1 MKRSLFKER
10 LTKEKKKKKFCYPT
24 EHDYNQDISVLVFLP
39 FLSFLNFSIKFKYL
53 AYFQYYFFN

>member
-1 MKRSLFKER
+1 M
-10 LTKEKKKKKFCYPT
+10 